1 MSKLFIPYIMGDLK
15 FIENL
20 KTLSEAGADIIE
32 IGVPFSDPVAD
43 GSTIMNAGAK
53 AIEAGVNINFI
64 FEKLIQYKET
74 ISSKYVLMTYYNIIS
89 SYGENEFLKKCE
101 EAGVYGLIIPDL
113 PFELTQK
120 FKKDYPNKNI
130 KIISIIAMTTSKDR
144 IERIAKK
151 AEGFIYTVTMNATTG
166 ENGQFHPELQRK
178 IQLIKG
184 VTDVPVV
191 AGFGI
196 RNQEHV
202 KDIGRIADGVVI
214 GSEIVKNSLR
224 INLMRRFNIYE
235 VLEWPLIKF
244 KSNVYKVGALI
255 LSQPLFI
262 FYGSYF
268 NFIFEYFTAKQ
279 GKLTL

>member
-1 MSKLFIPYIMGDLK
+1 MSKLFIPYIMGNLK

-20 KTLSEAGADIIE
+20 KILSEAGADIIE

-53 AIEAGVNINFI
+53 AIEEGVNINFI
-64 FEKLIQYKET
+64 FEQLIKNKET
-74 ISSKYVLMTYYNIIS
+74 ITSKYVLMTYYNIIS
-89 SYGENEFLKKCE
+89 SFGENEFLNKCE

-120 FKKDYPNKNI
+120 FKKDFPNEKV
-130 KIISIIAMTTSKDR
+130 KLISLIAMTTSKER
-144 IERIAKK
+144 IKNIAKK
-151 AEGFIYTVTMNATTG
+151 AAGFIYTVTMNASTG
-166 ENGQFHPELQRK
+166 ENGQFHPELKRK
-178 IQLIKG
+178 IGLIKG

-214 GSEIVKNSLR
+214 GSEIVKRFAESDPSEMFQFLR
-224 INLMRRFNIYE
+224 SIR
-235 VLEWPLIKF
+235 K
-244 KSNVYKVGALI
+244 
-255 LSQPLFI
+255 
-262 FYGSYF
+262 
-268 NFIFEYFTAKQ
+268 
-279 GKLTL
+279 TLDQI

>member
-120 FKKDYPNKNI
+120 FKKDYPNKSI

-214 GSEIVKNSLR
+214 GSEIVKKFAENKPDETFQYLR
-224 INLMRRFNIYE
+224 SIRM
-235 VLEWPLIKF
+235 
-244 KSNVYKVGALI
+244 
-255 LSQPLFI
+255 
-262 FYGSYF
+262 
-268 NFIFEYFTAKQ
+268 
-279 GKLTL
+279 TLDQI

>member
-1 MSKLFIPYIMGDLK
+1 MSKLFIPYIMGNLK

-20 KTLSEAGADIIE
+20 KILSEAGADIIE

-53 AIEAGVNINFI
+53 TIEEGVNINFI
-64 FEKLIQYKET
+64 FEQLIKNKET
-74 ISSKYVLMTYYNIIS
+74 ITSKYVLMTYYNIIS
-89 SYGENEFLKKCE
+89 SFGENEFLNKCE

-120 FKKDYPNKNI
+120 FKKDFPNEKV
-130 KIISIIAMTTSKDR
+130 KLISLIAMTTSEER
-144 IERIAKK
+144 IKNIAKK

-166 ENGQFHPELQRK
+166 ENGQFHPELKRK
-178 IQLIKG
+178 IELIKG

-214 GSEIVKNSLR
+214 GSEIVKRFAESDPSEMFQFLR
-224 INLMRRFNIYE
+224 SIR
-235 VLEWPLIKF
+235 K
-244 KSNVYKVGALI
+244 
-255 LSQPLFI
+255 
-262 FYGSYF
+262 
-268 NFIFEYFTAKQ
+268 
-279 GKLTL
+279 TLDQI